1 MRTITESESTPRA
14 DGFFM
19 PAEFAPQDRVW
30 IGWPHR
36 TDTWAHGAKP
46 AQKQYA
52 AIARAISEFTPVYMC
67 ANQVDYANC
76 KAVFENDENVTVVE
90 MTTDDAWFRDT
101 GATYVINGKGEKRA
115 NHWHFNGY
123 GGLIDGLY
131 FPWDKDEQIALKMAE
146 LSGCRR
152 YRPDD
157 MILEGGSI
165 TVDGEGTLVVTDQC
179 LLSPGRTC
187 SAVLEEEEDPESL
200 WPKYRKKF
208 EPWSEELRGYM
219 TEHLKDYL
227 GVEKVIWVKEGID
240 PEETN
245 GHIDDVACFIRPG
258 EVACIWTDDP
268 QNPFYQPARDAYDTL
283 SQATDAKGRKL
294 KVHKLCLTQQPCLL
308 QGAATIDAVEGTIP
322 REDGEVAIASYMNFL
337 IVNGGVILPQYGDA
351 NDALAVQQ
359 VQAMFPERRVVGVQ
373 TREVAFGGGNI
384 HCITQQQPAPQR
396 R

>member
-1 MRTITESESTPRA
+1 MKTIHESVSTPKA
-14 DGFFM
+14 DGYRM
-19 PAEFAPQDRVW
+19 PGEFEPQTRIW
-30 IGWPHR
+30 MAWPHR
-36 TDTWAHGAKP
+36 TDTWAWGAKP

-52 AIARAISEFTPVYMC
+52 DVARAIAEFEPVTMC
-67 ANQVDYANC
+67 VNQVDYANA
-76 KAVFENDENVTVVE
+76 KAVFEDDENVTVVE
-90 MTTDDAWFRDT
+90 MTTDDAWVRDT
-101 GATYVINGKGEKRA
+101 GATWVVNDEGDKRA
-115 NHWHFNGY
+115 VHWHFNAY
-123 GGLIDGLY
+123 GGFENGLY

-146 LSGCRR
+146 MSGCRR
-152 YRPDD
+152 YRPESV
-157 MILEGGSI
+157 ILEGGSI
-165 TVDGEGTLVVTDQC
+165 HVDGEGTVLTTEMC
-179 LLSPGRTC
+179 LLSEGRNP
-187 SAVLEEEEDPESL
+187 DMD
-200 WPKYRKKF
+200 
-208 EPWSEELRGYM
+208 RGAIERM
-219 TEHLKDYL
+219 LCDYL
-227 GVEKVIWVKEGID
+227 GCEKVLWLRDGID

-283 SQATDAKGRKL
+283 SQTTDAKGRKL

-384 HCITQQQPAPQR
+384 HCITQQQPAPQHR
-396 R
+396 